1 MKLKAL
7 ILSFLFLLT
16 GSGLKIEVA
25 TCCDVFSGI
34 SLHFKDNGFQK
45 GKDCCA
51 CIKASKKSTCCHTQ
65 SYSTVINSVLGLQ
78 KAQSIS
84 YKDFSKKL
92 AQSNF
97 SKVSLITNTHTKTF
111 TYCDLN
117 PPIPSVP
124 ILIQKRV
131 LQI

>member
-7 ILSFLFLLT
+7 ILAFLFLLT
-16 GSGLKIEVA
+16 GSGLKVEVA
-25 TCCDVFSGI
+25 TCCDVLSGI
-34 SLHFKDNGFQK
+34 SLHFKDNGFQQ

-65 SYSTVINSVLGLQ
+65 SFSTVINSVLGIQ
-78 KAQSIS
+78 KAQTIAH
-84 YKDFSKKL
+84 KDFSKKIL
-92 AQSNF
+92 TTNF
-97 SKVSLITNTHTKTF
+97 SKASLWTSNNAITVS
-111 TYCDLN
+111 YCDLN

>member
-16 GSGLKIEVA
+16 GSGLKVEVA
-25 TCCDVFSGI
+25 TCCDVLSGI

-45 GKDCCA
+45 AKDCCA

-65 SYSTVINSVLGLQ
+65 SYSTVINSVLGVQ
-78 KAQSIS
+78 KAQTIAL
-84 YKDFSKKL
+84 KDFSKKIL
-92 AQSNF
+92 PTNF
-97 SKVSLITNTHTKTF
+97 NKASLFTRTNAVKVS
-111 TYCDLN
+111 YCDLN
-117 PPIPSVP
+117 PPMPAVP

>member
-16 GSGLKIEVA
+16 GSGLKVEVA
-25 TCCDVFSGI
+25 TCCDVLSGI
-34 SLHFKDNGFQK
+34 SVHFKDNGFQQA
-45 GKDCCA
+45 KDCCA

-78 KAQSIS
+78 KAQTIAH
-84 YKDFSKKL
+84 KDFSKKF
-92 AQSNF
+92 AIAHF
-97 SKVSLITNTHTKTF
+97 SHVSLNTSINSIPVS
-111 TYCDLN
+111 YCDLN
-117 PPIPSVP
+117 PPMPSVP